1 MKYMSCYAI
10 LASCMDFVVGP
21 EEAALRIDLLLARRF
36 ATHSR
41 TYFQELLEQGLVRLN
56 GALMKKRDEAK
67 AGDRIEVIFPP
78 QEPSLLVPED
88 IPLNI
93 LFEDEQLIAVN
104 KPPGMVVHPAPGHK
118 SGTFVHAL
126 LNHCQGELMLSDPIR
141 PGIIHRLDKDTSGVL
156 IAAKTATAH
165 FHIAKQ
171 FSSRQVEKNYLAICC
186 GRPPNGPINA
196 PIGRNP
202 RQRKEMMV
210 VPEGGKEAES
220 EVRVLAVQEK
230 VSLVSVKP
238 RTGRT
243 HQIRVHLKHIGHPVL
258 GDFVYGSLALNKAL
272 GAPRLML
279 HAYRIGLRHPLTD
292 EPLLFVAPIPEDFQQ
307 MAKKLFSAETT
318 INLATGRD

>member
-1 MKYMSCYAI
+1 MPCYAI

-21 EEAALRIDLLLARRF
+21 EEALLRIDLLLARRF

-41 TYFQELLEQGLVRLN
+41 TYFQDLLVRGLVRIN
-56 GALMKKRDEAK
+56 GQPMKKRDSAK
-67 AGDRIEVIFPP
+67 VGDRIEVTFPSE
-78 QEPSLLVPED
+78 EPSDLIPEE

-93 LFEDEQLIAVN
+93 LFEDDQMIVIN
-104 KPPGMVVHPAPGHK
+104 KPPGMVVHPAPGHRT
-118 SGTFVHAL
+118 GTFVHAL

-141 PGIIHRLDKDTSGVL
+141 PGIIHRLDKDTSGIL

-171 FSSRQVEKNYLAICC
+171 FSSRQVDKNYLAICC
-186 GRPPNGPINA
+186 GRPPNGPVNA

-202 RQRKEMMV
+202 HRRKEMMV
-210 VPEGGKEAES
+210 VAEGGKDAES

-243 HQIRVHLKHIGHPVL
+243 HQIRVHLKHLGHPVL
-258 GDFVYGSLALNKAL
+258 GDAVYGSLALNKL
-272 GAPRLML
+272 LDVPRLML

-292 EPLLFVAPIPEDFQQ
+292 EPLLFIAPIPEDFQQ
-307 MAKKLFSAETT
+307 MAKKLFSAETAIHTSRDSRT
-318 INLATGRD
+318 I